1 MPPPNTPNP
10 PFIPDAEA
18 LLGALVEALRADA
31 TPDMALVGIHT
42 GGVWLAERLHAALG
56 LSMPLG
62 CIDVSYY
69 RDDYGSRA
77 NRGQRNL
84 PRGNKASSIPFEV
97 EGAHIVI
104 VDDVLYTGRTIRAAM
119 NELFDYGRP
128 GRIDLAVLVDRG
140 GRELPIFARYRAY
153 TLSAPLPPAQELVLT
168 RAGDEIHS
176 PLSLTLKEKLDA

>member
-1 MPPPNTPNP
+1 MPPPTTPNP

-18 LLGALVEALRADA
+18 LLGALVETLRADA
-31 TPDMALVGIHT
+31 TPQMALVGIHT
-42 GGVWLAERLHAALG
+42 GGVWLAERLHAALV
-56 LSMPLG
+56 LKMPLG

-69 RDDYGSRA
+69 RDDYASRGSR
-77 NRGQRNL
+77 GL
-84 PRGNKASSIPFEV
+84 PRGHKASSIPFEV

-153 TLSAPLPPAQELVLT
+153 TLGAPLPATQELVLE
-168 RAGDEIHS
+168 RAGDEVHS
-176 PLSLTLKEKLDA
+176 PLSLTLKEKSDA